1 MISAT
6 ELEVDQTKV
15 SIIRDLMP
23 PTTVKGIGSFLGHV
37 GFYRR
42 FIRDFSKIARLLC
55 RLLEKDTKFHFDES
69 YQKAFEE
76 IKFRQVEAPIMAK
89 PDWNREFEIMCDASD
104 FAMGAVLGRKDEKV
118 FKAIYYASKTFNEA
132 QENYSTTE
140 KEMLAIVFACEKFRP
155 YILGSHV
162 VIHTDHAVIK
172 YLMAKKEAKPR
183 LIRWVLL
190 LQEFDLEI
198 KDKKGSDNVIAD
210 HLSRVEKPTVE
221 EKGREIAE
229 NFPDEQLFQLSLQS
243 PWYDDIVNY
252 LACGI
257 MPPEFS
263 YQQRKRLR
271 TDSRYYIWDDPLL
284 FKRGADLIIRRCV
297 PEGEQSKI
305 LKECHSSPF
314 GGHFA
319 GDKTA
324 HKILQSGFYWPTI
337 FKDCFEWVKLCDQ
350 CQRMGNISKRHEMP
364 LQGILVVQLFDV
376 WGMDFMGPF
385 PVSFGNIYILLAVD
399 YVSKWVKAAAC
410 PKNDAKTVVGFLKRN
425 ILSRFGTPRT
435 IISDEESHFSNKVF
449 DKLMSRYGIKHIMS
463 LAYHPETNGQAEISN
478 REIKKILE
486 KTVSSSRRDWSLKL
500 DDALWAYR
508 TVFKTPI
515 EMSPY
520 RLVFG
525 KPCHLPLEL
534 EYKAMWA
541 IKKINFDF
549 KAAKEERLLQL
560 NELEELRNEAY
571 DNARIYKDKTKKWH
585 DQRIL
590 RKEFKA
596 GDQVLLFN
604 SRLRLFPGKLKSK

>member
-1 MISAT
+1 M
-6 ELEVDQTKV
+6 
-15 SIIRDLMP
+15 
-23 PTTVKGIGSFLGHV
+23 
-37 GFYRR
+37 
-42 FIRDFSKIARLLC
+42 
-55 RLLEKDTKFHFDES
+55 
-69 YQKAFEE
+69 
-76 IKFRQVEAPIMAK
+76 
-89 PDWNREFEIMCDASD
+89 
-104 FAMGAVLGRKDEKV
+104 
-118 FKAIYYASKTFNEA
+118 
-132 QENYSTTE
+132 
-140 KEMLAIVFACEKFRP
+140 
-155 YILGSHV
+155 
-162 VIHTDHAVIK
+162 
-172 YLMAKKEAKPR
+172 
-183 LIRWVLL
+183 
-190 LQEFDLEI
+190 
-198 KDKKGSDNVIAD
+198 IAD

-243 PWYDDIVNY
+243 PWYADIVNY

-297 PEGEQSKI
+297 LEGEQRKI
-305 LKECHSSPF
+305 LKECHSSPY

-319 GDKTA
+319 GDKTT

-364 LQGILVVQLFDV
+364 LQGILVVQLFDI

-385 PVSFGNIYILLAVD
+385 PVSYGNIYILLAVD
-399 YVSKWVKAAAC
+399 YVSKWVEAAAC
-410 PKNDAKTVVGFLKRN
+410 PKNDANTVVGFLQRN
-425 ILSRFGTPRT
+425 ILSRFGTPKT
-435 IISDEESHFSNKVF
+435 IISDGGSHFANKVF

-463 LAYHPETNGQAEISN
+463 LAYHPQTNGQAKISN

-508 TVFKTPI
+508 TSFKTPI
-515 EMSPY
+515 GMFPY

-534 EYKAMWA
+534 EYKDMWA
-541 IKKINFDF
+541 IKKLNFDF
-549 KAAKEERLLQL
+549 QAAKEERLLQL
-560 NELEELRNEAY
+560 NDFEELRNEAH
-571 DNARIYKDKTKKWH
+571 DSARIYKDKTKKWH

-604 SRLRLFPGKLKSK
+604 SRLRLFPGKLKSKWSGPFTVVLNTQFGAVTLTANKRSSKLMVRD